1 MPGTFSL
8 TTDEKR
14 VLTLRK
20 HWLICVQH
28 LLPLTLLI
36 IGPLVLLYLV
46 AYTSLIPEAFHD
58 TFVASGALING
69 ALSLWFLLVWMQAF
83 HIFTDYYLDIW
94 IVTTKRIITVD
105 QIGFFKRHIGNVRV
119 DRIQDVTTEVSG
131 LIATLFNI
139 GTIRIKTAGATH
151 GDEFVIRGVPNSRSV
166 RDAIMR
172 AHDSEIEQQKK
183 ERGIN
188 NPL

>member
-69 ALSLWFLLVWMQAF
+69 ALSLWFLLV
-83 HIFTDYYLDIW
+83 
-94 IVTTKRIITVD
+94 
-105 QIGFFKRHIGNVRV
+105 
-119 DRIQDVTTEVSG
+119 
-131 LIATLFNI
+131 
-139 GTIRIKTAGATH
+139 
-151 GDEFVIRGVPNSRSV
+151 
-166 RDAIMR
+166 
-172 AHDSEIEQQKK
+172 
-183 ERGIN
+183 
-188 NPL
+188 